1 MQNFKL
7 NKYILFVLFV
17 PAMNNMNEMNIFQS
31 IRRKKNND
39 K

>member
-17 PAMNNMNEMNIFQS
+17 PAMNNMNEKNIFS
-31 IRRKKNND
+31 EYKEEKK
-39 K
+39 